1 MKKLL
6 IFTALFI
13 NTLFAADLGVDY
25 KTLRSRVVD
34 DFNQVGLSYKMPK
47 KLKTTGDNPD
57 IQVGSVYF
65 DKGSGGN
72 ITLNKDKKVSSV
84 MMMVSPTKD
93 DKVNLSRYFA
103 VAFAVSA
110 VARESDKRIVGGDV
124 LKMLSDLLGA
134 FSKDPSK
141 VYKDSVVHSG
151 IKYGIVISSGVPVVV
166 YAEPVNG

>member
-34 DFNQVGLSYKMPK
+34 DFNQVGL
-47 KLKTTGDNPD
+47 GDNPD